1 MPSARAV
8 ESIAV
13 QCASHRL
20 LHAKLK
26 LGAGS
31 QERDGKQPV
40 GRCMGER
47 GLGRRENRL
56 CRREGKSAL
65 AIGAIGRSGR
75 CPVPRR
81 LPSAA
86 ASHLSSSDAMLRTS
100 GCATQSITGHVS
112 PPSAIPSVAP
122 DILQCAN
129 VATRTVVLSVVSRID
144 CLPWP
149 VSFCSDRRCL
159 IRTLANLPHNGA
171 VIESGQNLVW
181 PR

>member
-1 MPSARAV
+1 
-8 ESIAV
+8 
-13 QCASHRL
+13 
-20 LHAKLK
+20 
-26 LGAGS
+26 
-31 QERDGKQPV
+31 
-40 GRCMGER
+40 MGER

-86 ASHLSSSDAMLRTS
+86 ASHLSSSDSMLRTS
-100 GCATQSITGHVS
+100 GCATQSITVHVS

-122 DILQCAN
+122 DILHCAN
-129 VATRTVVLSVVSRID
+129 VATLTVVLSVVSRID
-144 CLPWP
+144 CLLWH